1 MGKLNQGKLIGE
13 RESMIVETI
22 RLSQKAKEQL
32 LRLKAATGLKQWN
45 ELSRWALCVSLAD
58 PSPPSRVA
66 VPSDSSVE
74 MSWKTFGGEAEEIYA
89 TMVRQRC
96 AADGLS
102 LDPKLTAEQ
111 FRLHLHRGIGMLA
124 GMKNLRSIEGL
135 IALSSDV
142 PNK

>member
-1 MGKLNQGKLIGE
+1 
-13 RESMIVETI
+13 MIVETV
-22 RLSQKAKEQL
+22 RLSQKAKDQL

-74 MSWKTFGGEAEEIYA
+74 MRWETFGGEAAEIFA
-89 TMVRQRC
+89 ALVRERC
-96 AADGLS
+96 ATSGIKADS
-102 LDPKLTAEQ
+102 KIVAEQ

-124 GMKNLRSIEGL
+124 GIH
-135 IALSSDV
+135 LSSIKSMACLAVANDDLR
-142 PNK
+142 PANDNQRPRKDGGP